1 MATSGLGAP
10 RTCRMEAKHSRLY
23 SPSGPADLT
32 FVTAAPSDQTSIPTT
47 TTKSFP
53 ANNLAPSA
61 LTPLLLLFPA
71 PPKLSPP
78 GRCSCTQGQTPR
90 PLRLASPIPDRVN
103 CPPWGVHATG
113 VPGSGPSKEPFYCL
127 PQRSPGSPN
136 SQGTLWSAPLAW
148 LRVMSRPDPASGMPG
163 MIWHAR
169 DFILNLKNF
178 LKTAISSA

>member
-1 MATSGLGAP
+1 MGFSRQEYWSGLP
-10 RTCRMEAKHSRLY
+10 L
-23 SPSGPADLT
+23 PSL
-32 FVTAAPSDQTSIPTT
+32 AAPSYQTSIPT

-53 ANNLAPSA
+53 ANNSPPSA

-71 PPKLSPP
+71 PTP
-78 GRCSCTQGQTPR
+78 QTFYTWWMLLYLR
-90 PLRLASPIPDRVN
+90 PNSKVTPSGLPLPDRVN
-103 CPPWGVHATG
+103 CPPWGVHATR
-113 VPGSGPSKEPFYCL
+113 VPGLSLSTEPFCCL

-148 LRVMSRPDPASGMPG
+148 LRVMSRPDPASGIPG

-178 LKTAISSA
+178 LKIAISFV